1 MAKVE
6 KKVKVGFYIT
16 GQDDKRKKIT
26 TPDLFV
32 KVWNDFF
39 SDALTRKPVSE
50 KMNIGE
56 ASIKDLVLFMD
67 EYDTKENVFFGYIGV
82 FRDSILPTIFSKT
95 NGLDKNIPLEDSD
108 EILEKNY
115 FMYYMEK
122 DILVFQQNRLGP
134 RADDLAYFLFKAT
147 HQSRV
152 SFESIIRGEDM
163 RSLLEHGSVL
173 KNAQITIALPR
184 HFEPGSFEL
193 ENSWASHIIKM
204 MSDSGMSRINLQVW
218 GRARVKKSE
227 QNYIVDNIKDGLR
240 ELLSK
245 CTLGTGDSRIP
256 WIPKA
261 EAQVENNERKNLINK
276 ELTETPSVM
285 VEKGYATRDRIKLAL
300 VLAYTRQENE
310 LAMYAKDVKK

>member
-1 MAKVE
+1 MAKIE

-16 GQDDKRKKIT
+16 GQDDKRKKIA
-26 TPDLFV
+26 TPDLFLN
-32 KVWNDFF
+32 VWNSFF

-50 KMNIGE
+50 QMNIGE

-67 EYDTKENVFFGYIGV
+67 EYDQKKNVFFGYIGV
-82 FRDSILPTIFSKT
+82 FRDSILPTIFNKT
-95 NGLDKNIPLEDSD
+95 DGLDKNIPLTDSD

-115 FMYYMEK
+115 FMYYAAQ

-147 HQSRV
+147 KLSRV

-163 RSLLEHGSVL
+163 RSLLEHGSIL

-184 HFEPGSFEL
+184 NFEPGSFEL
-193 ENSWASHIIKM
+193 ENSWASHIIQM
-204 MSDSGMSRINLQVW
+204 MSESGMSRINLQVW
-218 GRARVKKSE
+218 GRAKIKKSE
-227 QNYIVDNIKDGLR
+227 QNYIVDNIKDGFR
-240 ELLSK
+240 ELLTK

-261 EAQVENNERKNLINK
+261 EAQVENSERKNLINK

-300 VLAYTRQENE
+300 TLAYSRQEKT
-310 LAMYAKDVKK
+310 LAAYAKK